1 MNTQGLTHLSMVK
14 KLITL
19 ENKTKRRL
27 AMGGGA
33 RKKVVAVVGG
43 MLLAL
48 TGFTGVGHADKPSV
62 SGAVSAYTIYTS
74 STSAKKTN
82 YDVASALVTVS
93 EKSIASLPVGYT
105 ITAGAYAMP
114 VVAFDFSSTADITKV
129 LTPLP
134 IAYLEYASP
143 SIPVTIDV
151 GRLPTLIGY
160 ESAFTYQN
168 DYVDRG
174 LVWNMQPIL
183 HDGVRVTYS
192 GIKNITIKFGIN
204 DGYYSLSADTING
217 KRVISP
223 AVEGSIS
230 GSLLKDVSLSFNF
243 LIPSKSARP
252 NETAAPANKQEYNLT
267 GSYSFGK
274 LTIGWDALY
283 VYAPKDTKAMVS
295 KASSAYG
302 LALHGEYKV
311 DNKITLAGR
320 VEYVN
325 DDSSGVDLVGIGN
338 GNSAFTVTIS
348 PCYTTGSY
356 FVKGDLAYVKADKNF
371 TSDNKDSLTRIAIE
385 AGISF

>member
-1 MNTQGLTHLSMVK
+1 
-14 KLITL
+14 
-19 ENKTKRRL
+19 
-27 AMGGGA
+27 MGGGA
-33 RKKVVAVVGG
+33 RKKVIAAVGSV
-43 MLLAL
+43 LFAL
-48 TGFTGVGHADKPSV
+48 TGFTGVSHAAKPSV
-62 SGAVSAYTIYTS
+62 SGAVSAYAIYTS

-82 YDVASALVTVS
+82 YDVSSALVTVS
-93 EKSIASLPVGYT
+93 EKSIANLPVSYT
-105 ITAGAYAMP
+105 VTAGAYAMP
-114 VVAFDFSSTADITKV
+114 VVAVDFTSTADTTKV

-151 GRLPTLIGY
+151 GRMPTLIGY

-183 HDGVRVTYS
+183 HDGIRITYS

-204 DGYYSLSADTING
+204 DGYYSASVDTFDG

-223 AVEGSIS
+223 AIEGSIS
-230 GSLLKDVSLSFNF
+230 GSPLKDVSISFNF
-243 LIPSKSARP
+243 LIPTKSARP
-252 NETAAPANKQEYNLT
+252 NETADPANKQEYNLV

-274 LTIGWDALY
+274 LTVGWDALY

-302 LALHGEYKV
+302 IALHGEYAVNEELK
-311 DNKITLAGR
+311 LAGR
-320 VEYVN
+320 IEYVN
-325 DDSSGVDLVGIGN
+325 DDSGGVDLVGIGN
-338 GNSAFTVTIS
+338 GNSAFTITFS
-348 PCYTTGSY
+348 PCFTKGSY
-356 FVKGDLAYVKADKNF
+356 FLKGDLAYVKADNDF
-371 TSDNKDSLTRIAIE
+371 TSDNKDSLTRVAIE